1 MGPRKRNPGL
11 QEGPG
16 QQSLVKTV
24 SQESHPVWG
33 FKNIK
38 ANGGGGG
45 GRGRMG
51 EPSIVDTPSAQTG
64 TSNFDTVANNFDTVA
79 HVENPE
85 NKMNLG
91 LPRAL

>member
-1 MGPRKRNPGL
+1 
-11 QEGPG
+11 
-16 QQSLVKTV
+16 
-24 SQESHPVWG
+24 
-33 FKNIK
+33 
-38 ANGGGGG
+38 
-45 GRGRMG
+45 MG

-85 NKMNLG
+85 NKMKLG